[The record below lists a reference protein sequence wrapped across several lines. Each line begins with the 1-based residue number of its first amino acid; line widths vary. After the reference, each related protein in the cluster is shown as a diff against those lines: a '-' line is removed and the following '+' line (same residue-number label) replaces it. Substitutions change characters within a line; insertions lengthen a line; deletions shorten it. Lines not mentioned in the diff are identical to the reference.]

1 MTPVEAWTASVDEK
15 HERDEEQWTEL
26 RATVRALVSQAQRG
40 QLGEAHA
47 LARAALRIEY
57 DLTGDCDA
65 TSALCDAL
73 GIPVDATDG

>member
-1 MTPVEAWTASVDEK
+1 MTPAEIWSSAIAEK
-15 HERDEEQWTEL
+15 REL
-26 RATVRALVSQAQRG
+26 E
-40 QLGEAHA
+40 EAHA
-47 LARAALRIEY
+47 LARVALRIEY